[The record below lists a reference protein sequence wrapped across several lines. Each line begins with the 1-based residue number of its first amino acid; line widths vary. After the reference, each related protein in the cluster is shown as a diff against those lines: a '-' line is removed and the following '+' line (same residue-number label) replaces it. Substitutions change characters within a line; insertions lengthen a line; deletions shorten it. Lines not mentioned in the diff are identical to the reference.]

1 MDKRITSSSIKEDH
15 LSREALELLD
25 EVDNELGMQESIVYY
40 DFPLGTS
47 EKLNLPVALIP

>member
-25 EVDNELGMQESIVYY
+25 ELDNGAITKSGV
-40 DFPLGTS
+40 
-47 EKLNLPVALIP
+47 